1 MGNCNFLK
9 QKKQVLIN
17 GEWVDT
23 RSFRYIPFCD
33 GGGTPSV
40 TIRGGWKYDVVFIQ
54 TRKYNSPIPIE
65 VDGVEYNSY
74 KSYRIDL
81 DRYGN
86 GSVNI
91 ESDDCIMNISTDMK
105 GRYCVAEIKS
115 CYVSDFGGKNIDEL
129 IYYCSTFTRK
139 PEYDEFAVSGEEKFK
154 GKKITFNG
162 LDIAQED
169 NMDFRFLFSY
179 FTGLTSLDLSS
190 WNTSKVIKMEDM
202 FSGCSSLE
210 SLDLSMFDVS
220 NVKSI
225 FSMFHKCSSLTT
237 LDLSNWNLS
246 SLYGPEPIN
255 EAFTFH
261 GCSKLKT
268 VYMRNCPQTT
278 IDSISER
285 LRAANILDQVTII
298 TN

>member
-1 MGNCNFLK
+1 MANCNFLK

-40 TIRGGWKYDVVFIQ
+40 TIRGGWKYDVVSIQ
-54 TRKYNSPIPIE
+54 TRKYNSLIPME
-65 VDGVEYNSY
+65 GNGVEY

-86 GSVNI
+86 GSVNL
-91 ESDDCIMNISTDMK
+91 ESDDCIMKISADMK

-115 CYVSDFGGKNIDEL
+115 CYVSDFVGENIDEF

-139 PEYDEFAVSGEEKFK
+139 PEYDDFAVLGPGEEKFN
-154 GKKITFNG
+154 GKKITFKG
-162 LDIAQED
+162 FDIAQESD
-169 NMDFRFLFSY
+169 MSFRRLFNA

-190 WNTSKVIKMEDM
+190 FETKNVTNMEYM
-202 FSGCSSLE
+202 FSRCHNLE

-225 FSMFHKCSSLTT
+225 FEMFWKCSSLTT
-237 LDLSNWNLS
+237 LDLSNWNL
-246 SLYGPEPIN
+246 LN
-255 EAFTFH
+255 DEAPKPTYEGYTFH

-278 IDSISER
+278 IDNIKER
-285 LRAANILDQVTII
+285 LRGADILDQVTII
-298 TN
+298 T

>member
-1 MGNCNFLK
+1 MGNCNFLR

-40 TIRGGWKYDVVFIQ
+40 TIRGGWKNDVVWIQ
-54 TRKYNSPIPIE
+54 TRKYNSPIPME
-65 VDGVEYNSY
+65 GNGVEY

-86 GSVNI
+86 GSVNL
-91 ESDDCIMNISTDMK
+91 ESDDCIMGIFADMK

-115 CYVSDFGGKNIDEL
+115 CYVSDFGGENIDEF

-139 PEYDEFAVSGEEKFK
+139 PEYDVFANTNDGKFNY
-154 GKKITFNG
+154 KKITFKG
-162 LDIAQED
+162 FDIAQES
-169 NMDFRFLFSY
+169 NMSFRFLFSHCS
-179 FTGLTSLDLSS
+179 GLTSLDLSS
-190 WNTSKVIKMEDM
+190 FETKNVNNMDSM

-220 NVKSI
+220 NVKTI
-225 FSMFHKCSSLTT
+225 LWMFWKCSSLTT
-237 LDLSNWNLS
+237 LDLSNWDLS
-246 SLYGPEPIN
+246 SDEDYHPFEGY
-255 EAFTFH
+255 TFH

-268 VYMRNCPQTT
+268 VYMRNCPQKT
-278 IDSISER
+278 IDAIKER
-285 LRAANILDQVTII
+285 LRGADILDQVTII
-298 TN
+298 T

>member
-1 MGNCNFLK
+1 MGNCNFLR

-40 TIRGGWKYDVVFIQ
+40 TIRGGWKYDVISIQ
-54 TRKYNSPIPIE
+54 TRKYNSPIPME
-65 VDGVEYNSY
+65 GNGVEY

-86 GSVNI
+86 GSVNL
-91 ESDDCIMNISTDMK
+91 ESDDCIMSIHADMK

-115 CYVSDFGGKNIDEL
+115 CYVSDFGGENIDEF

-139 PEYDEFAVSGEEKFK
+139 PEYNVFDVPSEKKFK

-162 LDIAQED
+162 FDIAQED
-169 NMDFRFLFSY
+169 NMDFSSLFENCR
-179 FTGLTSLDLSS
+179 GLTSLDLSS
-190 WNTSKVIKMEDM
+190 FETKNVANMEYM
-202 FSGCSSLE
+202 FAECSSLE

-225 FSMFHKCSSLTT
+225 FEIFWKCSSLTT
-237 LDLSNWNLS
+237 LDLSNWDLS
-246 SLYGPEPIN
+246 NDEFPKPTFEGY
-255 EAFTFH
+255 TFH

-268 VYMRNCPQTT
+268 VYMRNCPQPT
-278 IDSISER
+278 IDNIKER
-285 LRAANILDQVTII
+285 LRGADILDQVTII
-298 TN
+298 T

>member
-1 MGNCNFLK
+1 MANCNFLR

-23 RSFRYIPFCD
+23 RSFRYTTFCD

-40 TIRGGWKYDVVFIQ
+40 TIRGGCKNDVVSIQ

-65 VDGVEYNSY
+65 GNGVEY

-81 DRYGN
+81 DRNGN
-86 GSVNI
+86 GSVKL
-91 ESDDCIMNISTDMK
+91 ESDDCIMGIFADMK

-115 CYVSDFGGKNIDEL
+115 CYVSDFGAENIDEL

-139 PEYDEFAVSGEEKFK
+139 PEYDDFAVPSKEKFN
-154 GKKITFNG
+154 GKKITLKGF
-162 LDIAQED
+162 DIEQGSDISFRRLFD
-169 NMDFRFLFSY
+169 NFKNI
-179 FTGLTSLDLSS
+179 TSLDLSS
-190 WNTSKVIKMEDM
+190 FETKNVTNMEYM
-202 FSGCSSLE
+202 FAQCSSLE

-220 NVKSI
+220 NVKLI
-225 FSMFHKCSSLTT
+225 FEMFWKCSSLTT
-237 LDLSNWNLS
+237 LDLSNWNL
-246 SLYGPEPIN
+246 LNDEEPKPTY
-255 EAFTFH
+255 EGYTFY

-278 IDSISER
+278 IDNIKER
-285 LRAANILDQVTII
+285 LRGADILDQVTII
-298 TN
+298 T

>member
-1 MGNCNFLK
+1 MANCRFLR

-40 TIRGGWKYDVVFIQ
+40 TIRGGYKYDVVWIQ

-65 VDGVEYNSY
+65 GNGVEY
-74 KSYRIDL
+74 KTYRIKL

-86 GSVNI
+86 GSINL
-91 ESDDCIMNISTDMK
+91 ESDDCIMKIYAHMK
-105 GRYCVAEIKS
+105 VKAHTCVAEIKS
-115 CYVSDFGGKNIDEL
+115 CYVSDFGAENIDEL

-139 PEYDEFAVSGEEKFK
+139 PEYAEFDVPAEQKFK

-162 LDIAQED
+162 FDIAQED
-169 NMDFRFLFSY
+169 NMDFRFLFDSC
-179 FTGLTSLDLSS
+179 TGLTSLDLSS
-190 WNTSKVIKMEDM
+190 WNTSKVIEMEGM

-210 SLDLSMFDVS
+210 SLDLSMFDMR
-220 NVKSI
+220 NVEDMDW
-225 FSMFHKCSSLTT
+225 MFRKCSSLTT
-237 LDLSNWNLS
+237 LDLSNWDLAKI
-246 SLYGPEPIN
+246 YKPHYEGY
-255 EAFTFH
+255 TFH

-268 VYMRNCPQTT
+268 VYMRNCQQIT
-278 IDSISER
+278 IYKIKER
-285 LRAANILDQVTII
+285 LRGADILDQVTII
-298 TN
+298 T

>member
-1 MGNCNFLK
+1 MANCNFLR

-40 TIRGGWKYDVVFIQ
+40 TIRGGWKNDGVSIQ

-65 VDGVEYNSY
+65 GNGVEYKY
-74 KSYRIDL
+74 YRIKL

-91 ESDDCIMNISTDMK
+91 ESDDCIMGIFADMK

-115 CYVSDFGGKNIDEL
+115 CYVSDFVAKNIDEL

-139 PEYDEFAVSGEEKFK
+139 PEYAEFDVPAEEKFK
-154 GKKITFNG
+154 GKKITFKG
-162 LDIAQED
+162 FDIAQERD
-169 NMDFRFLFSY
+169 MDFRFLFND
-179 FTGLTSLDLSS
+179 FKNITSLDLSS
-190 WNTSKVIKMEDM
+190 FETKNVENMYMM
-202 FSGCSSLE
+202 FGDCKNLE

-220 NVKSI
+220 NVTEI
-225 FSMFHKCSSLTT
+225 FNMFNGCSSLTT
-237 LDLSNWNLS
+237 LDLSNWNL
-246 SLYGPEPIN
+246 LNDEEPKPTY
-255 EAFTFH
+255 EGYTFH

-278 IDSISER
+278 IDNIKER
-285 LRAANILDQVTII
+285 LRGADILDQVTII
-298 TN
+298 T

>member
-40 TIRGGWKYDVVFIQ
+40 TIRGGWKYDVVSIQ
-54 TRKYNSPIPIE
+54 TRKYNSLIPME
-65 VDGVEYNSY
+65 GNGVEY

-86 GSVNI
+86 GSVNL
-91 ESDDCIMNISTDMK
+91 ESDDCIMKISAHMK
-105 GRYCVAEIKS
+105 GRLCVAEIKS
-115 CYVSDFGGKNIDEL
+115 CYVSDFGGENIDEF

-139 PEYDEFAVSGEEKFK
+139 PEYNGFDVPAEEKFK

-162 LDIAQED
+162 FDIAQED
-169 NMDFRFLFSY
+169 NMDFRFLFTY
-179 FTGLTSLDLSS
+179 CTGLTSLDLSS
-190 WNTSKVIKMEDM
+190 WNTSKVNQMECM
-202 FSGCSSLE
+202 FGGCSSLE

-220 NVKSI
+220 NVKTI
-225 FSMFHKCSSLTT
+225 WEMFWKCSSLTT
-237 LDLSNWNLS
+237 LDLSNWNL
-246 SLYGPEPIN
+246 LNDEEPKPTY
-255 EAFTFH
+255 EGYTFH

-278 IDSISER
+278 IDNIKER
-285 LRAANILDQVTII
+285 LRGAKILDQVTII
-298 TN
+298 T

>member
-1 MGNCNFLK
+1 MANCNFLR

-23 RSFRYIPFCD
+23 RSFRYTTFCD

-40 TIRGGWKYDVVFIQ
+40 TIRGGWKNDVVSIQ

-65 VDGVEYNSY
+65 GNGVEY

-81 DRYGN
+81 DRNGN
-86 GSVNI
+86 GSVNL
-91 ESDDCIMNISTDMK
+91 ESDDCIMGIFAHMK
-105 GRYCVAEIKS
+105 GRLCVAEIKS
-115 CYVSDFGGKNIDEL
+115 CYVSDFVGENIDEL

-139 PEYDEFAVSGEEKFK
+139 PEYDEFALSKDAKFY

-162 LDIAQED
+162 FDIAQESG
-169 NMDFRFLFSY
+169 MSFRFLFDD
-179 FTGLTSLDLSS
+179 FKNITSLDLSS
-190 WNTSKVIKMEDM
+190 FETKNVVNMRDM
-202 FSGCSSLE
+202 FSDCSSLE

-220 NVKSI
+220 NVI
-225 FSMFHKCSSLTT
+225 EILDMFNGCSSLAT

-246 SLYGPEPIN
+246 KVYNPSFEGY
-255 EAFTFH
+255 TFH

-278 IDSISER
+278 IDDIKER
-285 LRAANILDQVTII
+285 LRGANILDQVTII
-298 TN
+298 TE

>member
-1 MGNCNFLK
+1 MGNCNFLR

-40 TIRGGWKYDVVFIQ
+40 TIRGGWKNDVVWIQ
-54 TRKYNSPIPIE
+54 TRKYNSPIPME
-65 VDGVEYNSY
+65 GNGVEY

-86 GSVNI
+86 GSVNL
-91 ESDDCIMNISTDMK
+91 ESDDCIMGIFADMK

-115 CYVSDFGGKNIDEL
+115 CYVSDFGGENIDEF

-139 PEYDEFAVSGEEKFK
+139 PEYNEFDVPGEKKFD

-162 LDIAQED
+162 FDIAQESD
-169 NMDFRFLFSY
+169 MSFRFLFDSCR
-179 FTGLTSLDLSS
+179 GLTSLDLSS
-190 WNTSKVIKMEDM
+190 FETKNVNNMDSM

-220 NVKSI
+220 NVKTI
-225 FSMFHKCSSLTT
+225 FWMFWKCSSLTT
-237 LDLSNWNLS
+237 LDLSNWDLS
-246 SLYGPEPIN
+246 SDEDYHPFEGY
-255 EAFTFH
+255 TFH

-268 VYMRNCPQTT
+268 VYMRNCPQKT
-278 IDSISER
+278 IDAIKER
-285 LRAANILDQVTII
+285 LRGADILDQVTII
-298 TN
+298 T

>member
-1 MGNCNFLK
+1 MGNCNFLR

-40 TIRGGWKYDVVFIQ
+40 TIRGGWKDDVVWIQ
-54 TRKYNSPIPIE
+54 TRKYNSPIPT
-65 VDGVEYNSY
+65 DQNDAKY

-86 GSVNI
+86 GSVNL
-91 ESDDCIMNISTDMK
+91 ESDDCIMSINADMK

-115 CYVSDFGGKNIDEL
+115 CYVSDFGGENIDEF

-139 PEYDEFAVSGEEKFK
+139 PEYNEFDVPGEKKFD

-162 LDIAQED
+162 FDIAQESD
-169 NMDFRFLFSY
+169 MSFRFLFGSCR
-179 FTGLTSLDLSS
+179 GLTSLDLSS
-190 WNTSKVIKMEDM
+190 FETKNVYNMENM
-202 FSGCSSLE
+202 FYDCSSLE

-220 NVKSI
+220 NVKTI
-225 FSMFHKCSSLTT
+225 FLMFWKCSSLTT
-237 LDLSNWNLS
+237 LDLSNWDLRNDQD
-246 SLYGPEPIN
+246 YHPFEGY
-255 EAFTFH
+255 TFH

-268 VYMRNCPQTT
+268 VYMRNCPQKT
-278 IDSISER
+278 IDAIKER
-285 LRAANILDQVTII
+285 LRGADILDQVTII
-298 TN
+298 T

>member
-1 MGNCNFLK
+1 MANCNFLK

-40 TIRGGWKYDVVFIQ
+40 TIRGGWKYDVVSIQ
-54 TRKYNSPIPIE
+54 TRKYNSLIPME
-65 VDGVEYNSY
+65 GNGVEY

-81 DRYGN
+81 DRNGN
-86 GSVNI
+86 GSVNL
-91 ESDDCIMNISTDMK
+91 ESDDCIMGIFAHMK
-105 GRYCVAEIKS
+105 GRLCVAEIKS
-115 CYVSDFGGKNIDEL
+115 CYVSDFVGENIDEL

-139 PEYDEFAVSGEEKFK
+139 PEYDVFAITNVGKFN
-154 GKKITFNG
+154 GKKITFKG
-162 LDIAQED
+162 FDIEQGSD
-169 NMDFRFLFSY
+169 ISFRFLFND

-190 WNTSKVIKMEDM
+190 FETKPVTDM
-202 FSGCSSLE
+202 YMMFGDCSSLE

-220 NVKSI
+220 NVTEISN
-225 FSMFHKCSSLTT
+225 MFQGCSSLTT
-237 LDLSNWNLS
+237 LDLSNWNL
-246 SLYGPEPIN
+246 LNDEEPKPTY
-255 EAFTFH
+255 EGYTFH

-278 IDSISER
+278 IDNIKWR
-285 LRAANILDQVTII
+285 LRGANILDQVTII
-298 TN
+298 T

>member
-1 MGNCNFLK
+1 MANCNFLR

-40 TIRGGWKYDVVFIQ
+40 TIRGGWKYDVVSIQ
-54 TRKYNSPIPIE
+54 TRKYNSPIPTDE
-65 VDGVEYNSY
+65 NGVEY

-81 DRYGN
+81 DRNGN

-91 ESDDCIMNISTDMK
+91 ESDDCIMNISAHMK
-105 GRYCVAEIKS
+105 APACVAEIKS
-115 CYVSDFGGKNIDEL
+115 CYVSDFGAENIDEL

-139 PEYDEFAVSGEEKFK
+139 PEYDVFANTNDGKFD
-154 GKKITFNG
+154 GKKITFKG
-162 LDIAQED
+162 FDIAQERD
-169 NMDFRFLFSY
+169 MDFRFLFND
-179 FTGLTSLDLSS
+179 FKNITSLGLSS
-190 WNTSKVIKMEDM
+190 FETKNVANMYMM
-202 FSGCSSLE
+202 FGDCKNLE

-220 NVKSI
+220 NVREI
-225 FSMFHKCSSLTT
+225 DSMFNGCSSLTT
-237 LDLSNWNLS
+237 LDLSNWNL
-246 SLYGPEPIN
+246 LNDEEPKPTY
-255 EAFTFH
+255 EGYTFH

-278 IDSISER
+278 IDNIKER
-285 LRAANILDQVTII
+285 LRGANILDQVTII
-298 TN
+298 T